1 MKLDFCLKVTSSF
14 CSHAFLSWHPQSVRT
29 LVTVVIIIKQRK
41 KMHILMFYLCC
52 QQHCHHCSSIFASLF
67 LLALATVMRMMR
79 KKPRV
84 HTAATGSTT
93 TNSTPETN
101 VKFKENE
108 GTAETCWC
116 YRSSRHSVR
125 INIETGAYWTEICL
139 VLRSWWG
146 HRWGDPERGLHSLLL
161 SYWSSYNSEK
171 EWCSWEKS
179 KMRRR

>member
-1 MKLDFCLKVTSSF
+1 
-14 CSHAFLSWHPQSVRT
+14 
-29 LVTVVIIIKQRK
+29 
-41 KMHILMFYLCC
+41 MHILMFYLCC

-67 LLALATVMRMMR
+67 LPALATVMRMTR

-93 TNSTPETN
+93 ANSTPETN

-108 GTAETCWC
+108 GTRFSLAETCWC
-116 YRSSRHSVR
+116 YRSSRQSVK
-125 INIETGAYWTEICL
+125 IDIETGAYWTEICL

-146 HRWGDPERGLHSLLL
+146 HRWGDPERGRHSLLL

-171 EWCSWEKS
+171 ERYSWEKS
-179 KMRRR
+179 KMMRR